1 MPFLRIAPFVLSL
14 FLLALGPAAAGDDTL
29 GPDHRKAIEQ
39 VVREYLN
46 NNPEILVDALKSL
59 REKQEGKQKARSQT
73 VLTSRR
79 PELENDPATPFGGNI
94 KGNVTVV
101 EFVDYQCGYCKRVR
115 PVVEELL
122 RGDDPIEE
130 RFAAFCDRPELAEL
144 GLTKR
149 RDLASELLRYHDPTS
164 CWLWTRWLW
173 DPRTS
178 TGALPLVTSVFHD
191 LGGSSD
197 AEVYQK
203 VGYALK
209 LVQQTAEAAGF
220 DRLTHSVFGTDVFLS
235 CVYVIYAY
243 TVLKMRM
250 TQEFNKVMPG
260 LSEFSR
266 RLLGVHQR

>member
-122 RGDDPIEE
+122 RGDGNIRIVFKELPILGAPSVIAARAALAAWKQSHGGYNKFHFALMATKGKLSEDKIMAVAAKSGLDVE
-130 RFAAFCDRPELAEL
+130 RLRRDMAAPEIDEALQKNFRLAE
-144 GLTKR
+144 
-149 RDLASELLRYHDPTS
+149 
-164 CWLWTRWLW
+164 
-173 DPRTS
+173 
-178 TGALPLVTSVFHD
+178 D
-191 LGGSSD
+191 LGIRGTPAFVIGKRLVPGAID
-197 AEVYQK
+197 LKAFQK
-203 VGYALK
+203 LI
-209 LVQQTAEAAGF
+209 AEA
-220 DRLTHSVFGTDVFLS
+220 
-235 CVYVIYAY
+235 
-243 TVLKMRM
+243 
-250 TQEFNKVMPG
+250 
-260 LSEFSR
+260 R
-266 RLLGVHQR
+266 RG

>member
-39 VVREYLN
+39 VVREYVK

-122 RGDDPIEE
+122 RGDGNIRIVFKEFPILGAPSVIAARAALAAWKQSHGGYNKFHFALMATKGKLSEDRIMAVAAKSGLDVE
-130 RFAAFCDRPELAEL
+130 RLRRDMAAPEIDEALQKNFRLAE
-144 GLTKR
+144 
-149 RDLASELLRYHDPTS
+149 
-164 CWLWTRWLW
+164 
-173 DPRTS
+173 
-178 TGALPLVTSVFHD
+178 D
-191 LGGSSD
+191 LGIRGTPAFVIGKRLVPGAID
-197 AEVYQK
+197 LKAFQK
-203 VGYALK
+203 LI
-209 LVQQTAEAAGF
+209 AEA
-220 DRLTHSVFGTDVFLS
+220 
-235 CVYVIYAY
+235 
-243 TVLKMRM
+243 
-250 TQEFNKVMPG
+250 
-260 LSEFSR
+260 R
-266 RLLGVHQR
+266 RG

>member
-39 VVREYLN
+39 VVREYVK

-122 RGDDPIEE
+122 RGDGNIRIVFKELPILGAPSVIAARAALAAWKQSHGGYNKFHFALMATKGKLSEDKIMAVAAKSGLDVE
-130 RFAAFCDRPELAEL
+130 RLRRDMAAPEIDEALQKNFRLAE
-144 GLTKR
+144 
-149 RDLASELLRYHDPTS
+149 
-164 CWLWTRWLW
+164 
-173 DPRTS
+173 
-178 TGALPLVTSVFHD
+178 D
-191 LGGSSD
+191 LGIRGTPAFVIGKRLVPGAID
-197 AEVYQK
+197 LKAFQK
-203 VGYALK
+203 LI
-209 LVQQTAEAAGF
+209 AEA
-220 DRLTHSVFGTDVFLS
+220 
-235 CVYVIYAY
+235 
-243 TVLKMRM
+243 
-250 TQEFNKVMPG
+250 
-260 LSEFSR
+260 R
-266 RLLGVHQR
+266 RG

>member
-1 MPFLRIAPFVLSL
+1 MAQ
-14 FLLALGPAAAGDDTL
+14 ALEKVAAG
-29 GPDHRKAIEQ
+29 
-39 VVREYLN
+39 
-46 NNPEILVDALKSL
+46 
-59 REKQEGKQKARSQT
+59 
-73 VLTSRR
+73 
-79 PELENDPATPFGGNI
+79 ELERTCELLEAKNALFSERLASPAPAGLGSVLDRIFSIRGAGRKTVDRLDPSAL
-94 KGNVTVV
+94 
-101 EFVDYQCGYCKRVR
+101 CGWI
-115 PVVEELL
+115 EELL

>member
-122 RGDDPIEE
+122 RGDGNIRIVFKELPILGAPSVIAARAALAAWKQSHGGYNKFHFALMATKGKLSEDRIMAVAAKSGLDVE
-130 RFAAFCDRPELAEL
+130 RLRRDMAAPEIDEALQKNFRLAE
-144 GLTKR
+144 
-149 RDLASELLRYHDPTS
+149 
-164 CWLWTRWLW
+164 
-173 DPRTS
+173 
-178 TGALPLVTSVFHD
+178 D
-191 LGGSSD
+191 LGIRGTPAFVIGKRLVPGAID
-197 AEVYQK
+197 LKAFQK
-203 VGYALK
+203 LI
-209 LVQQTAEAAGF
+209 AEA
-220 DRLTHSVFGTDVFLS
+220 
-235 CVYVIYAY
+235 
-243 TVLKMRM
+243 
-250 TQEFNKVMPG
+250 
-260 LSEFSR
+260 R
-266 RLLGVHQR
+266 RG

>member
-14 FLLALGPAAAGDDTL
+14 FLLAFRPAAAGDDTL

-122 RGDDPIEE
+122 RGDGNIRIVFKELPILGAPSVIAARAALAAWKQSHGGYNKFHFALMATKGKLSEDRIMAVAAKSGLDVE
-130 RFAAFCDRPELAEL
+130 RLRRDMAAPEIDEALQKNFRLAE
-144 GLTKR
+144 
-149 RDLASELLRYHDPTS
+149 
-164 CWLWTRWLW
+164 
-173 DPRTS
+173 
-178 TGALPLVTSVFHD
+178 D
-191 LGGSSD
+191 LGIRGTPAFVIGKRLVPGAID
-197 AEVYQK
+197 LKAFQK
-203 VGYALK
+203 LI
-209 LVQQTAEAAGF
+209 AEA
-220 DRLTHSVFGTDVFLS
+220 
-235 CVYVIYAY
+235 
-243 TVLKMRM
+243 
-250 TQEFNKVMPG
+250 
-260 LSEFSR
+260 R
-266 RLLGVHQR
+266 RG